1 MSLILIIFDFPVGQD
16 SNLVSSETFIGF
28 LLSAQQETTCEKK
41 QDINLD
47 IYTMNNYQIPVWVSS
62 FDRTEK
68 VLSKALK
75 YINLPLELIDYF
87 SLFLVK
93 KDSNESIT
101 VLRKLLDFESPYMA
115 HKSVNCSSKIVIR
128 KR

>member
-1 MSLILIIFDFPVGQD
+1 
-16 SNLVSSETFIGF
+16 
-28 LLSAQQETTCEKK
+28 
-41 QDINLD
+41 
-47 IYTMNNYQIPVWVSS
+47 MNNYQIPVRVSS

-75 YINLPLELIDYF
+75 YINLPLDYIDYF
-87 SLFLVK
+87 SLYLVK
-93 KDSNESIT
+93 KDTNEEIV

-115 HKSVNCSSKIVIR
+115 HKSLNCPNKIVIR

>member
-1 MSLILIIFDFPVGQD
+1 M
-16 SNLVSSETFIGF
+16 VSSETFIGF

-75 YINLPLELIDYF
+75 YINLPLEYIDYF

-93 KDSNESIT
+93 KDSNEDIT
-101 VLRKLLDFESPYMA
+101 ILRKLLDFESPYMA
-115 HKSVNCSSKIVIR
+115 HKSLSCPNKIVIR

>member
-1 MSLILIIFDFPVGQD
+1 M
-16 SNLVSSETFIGF
+16 
-28 LLSAQQETTCEKK
+28 SAQQETTREKK
-41 QDINLD
+41 QDISLD

-75 YINLPLELIDYF
+75 YVNLPLEYIDYF

-93 KDSNESIT
+93 KDNNDDIII
-101 VLRKLLDFESPYMA
+101 LRKLLDFESPYMA
-115 HKSVNCSSKIVIR
+115 HKLISCPNKIVIR